1 MKLIQELTRI
11 DEGAVKDAI
20 MDLIDRAMDM
30 VDVYDM
36 TYEKAISAIAD
47 KVMEIDAKK
56 IAQDKDMLVHMIESI
71 YSKEDHA
78 DVVKEDEEPIEP
90 KVIAKADE
98 FQVVLDSDE
107 QVHLID
113 GEENVR
119 VSMPLVIWK
128 QLVRS

>member
-20 MDLIDRAMDM
+20 IDLIDRAMDM

-56 IAQDKDMLVHMIESI
+56 IAQDKDALVHMIESM

-78 DVVKEDEEPIEP
+78 DVVKEDEGADNWP
-90 KVIAKADE
+90 KQIAAAGEFTVELDE
-98 FQVVLDSDE
+98 DE
-107 QVHLID
+107 KVTLMKRNQAV
-113 GEENVR
+113 

-128 QLVRS
+128 QLTRA